1 MKLLVI
7 DDDRALGALLLHLLR
22 QRRYAVDLAATAGEG
37 FALALEQ
44 HYNAILLDVMLPD
57 ADGIDLCRRLREERC
72 RSPIL
77 LLTARSADVV
87 AGLDAGADDYV
98 RKPFD
103 PGVLLA
109 RIRALLRRSP
119 LAVVGGNQLEWGP
132 LRLDRLSVRVTV
144 HGVPVQLAPQQYR
157 LLELFLSHPQR
168 IFSRSAILDL
178 LWPTGRSPG
187 CGTVTNGIKDLR
199 QALRRAGLQGDPIET
214 VRGMGYRLRVRLE
227 AADEVAVTFG
237 GEAGAALGEGFGAG
251 EEVAGDSE
259 GPAVP
264 PFPRPGREGSAQA
277 SLKQAIAELGVDY
290 GPEVAALQRLA
301 QALESERP
309 PTAAT
314 DALLAAALAAAHQLR
329 GGLGTLGNEPGSILA
344 GNLETL
350 LTAAQG
356 RAIAVPTVPLRRLL
370 KALGQTLA
378 ADAAVPGAPDPA
390 GAMEPLPPP
399 ATPDAPPDRPLVLF
413 TEDDAL
419 FKALAAAAQ
428 SLGCR
433 LRRRSLQAPVPAQ
446 MAPAPPVAALVDF
459 GAGVGDRAGLWRL
472 AEVRSRGLR
481 LPTIALIDAAAMD
494 IPQRVAILRRGAD
507 RFLDRQGDPHGPIQT
522 ALAIAQEHRS
532 TRPPTVALVDG
543 NPHRAQAIATA
554 LRPYLPRPARH
565 YPTAIALWTDRDR
578 TPLDILL
585 IHWQLPDL
593 SGLTLGQL
601 IHQTPPRPPLLI
613 LVIDPD
619 TTPTIE
625 SAAFQ
630 AGFDD
635 VLPYPVAPQTLRA
648 RTLLRLPPGSR
659 APLSP
664 PPPPP
669 PPSPSHDQTHPAG

>member
-1 MKLLVI
+1 M
-7 DDDRALGALLLHLLR
+7 LLHLLR
-22 QRRYAVDLAATAGEG
+22 QRRYAVDVAATAGEG

-57 ADGIDLCRRLREERC
+57 ADGIALCRRLREEQC

-119 LAVVGGNQLEWGP
+119 LATMGGNQLEWGP
-132 LRLDRLSVRVTV
+132 LRLDRLSVRVTI

-214 VRGMGYRLRVRLE
+214 VRGMGYRLRVHLE
-227 AADEVAVTFG
+227 ADEMAVTFG
-237 GEAGAALGEGFGAG
+237 GAAGTALGEGFGVGNASDTSD
-251 EEVAGDSE
+251 APE
-259 GPAVP
+259 GPPLVTL
-264 PFPRPGREGSAQA
+264 FPRSGREGSAQV
-277 SLKQAIAELGVDY
+277 SLQQAIAALGVDY
-290 GPEVAALQRLA
+290 GPEVAALQRFA
-301 QALESERP
+301 QALDSGRP
-309 PTAAT
+309 ITAAT
-314 DALLAAALAAAHQLR
+314 DALLAVALGAAHQLR

-350 LTAAQG
+350 LEAAQG
-356 RAIAVPTVPLRRLL
+356 RAIAVPAIPFRRLL
-370 KALGQTLA
+370 TALGKTLA
-378 ADAAVPGAPDPA
+378 AEPLPGALDVPDAA
-390 GAMEPLPPP
+390 EPLPPT
-399 ATPDAPPDRPLVLF
+399 AAPDALPDRPLVLF
-413 TEDDAL
+413 TEDGAL

-428 SLGCR
+428 ALGWR

-446 MAPAPPVAALVDF
+446 MAPHPPVAALVDF
-459 GAGVGDRAGLWRL
+459 GPGGGDRAGLWRL

-481 LPTIALIDAAAMD
+481 VPTVALIDTAAMD
-494 IPQRVAILRRGAD
+494 IPQRVAILHRGAD
-507 RFLDRQGDPHGPIQT
+507 RVLDRQGNPHSPIQT
-522 ALAIAQEHRS
+522 ALAIARENRPI
-532 TRPPTVALVDG
+532 RPPTVALVDG
-543 NPHRAQAIATA
+543 DPQRAQAIATA
-554 LRPYLPRPARH
+554 LRPYLHRPARH
-565 YPTAIALWTDRDR
+565 YPTAIATWTDRDR
-578 TPLDILL
+578 PHPTAPIDILL

-601 IHQTPPRPPLLI
+601 VHQTPPRPPLLI

-625 SAAFQ
+625 AAAFQ

-635 VLPYPVAPQTLRA
+635 VLTHPVAPQTLRA
-648 RTLLRLPPGSR
+648 RTLLRLAHGRLAHGRR
-659 APLSP
+659 APLSS
-664 PPPPP
+664 
-669 PPSPSHDQTHPAG
+669 PSPSHDQTHPAG